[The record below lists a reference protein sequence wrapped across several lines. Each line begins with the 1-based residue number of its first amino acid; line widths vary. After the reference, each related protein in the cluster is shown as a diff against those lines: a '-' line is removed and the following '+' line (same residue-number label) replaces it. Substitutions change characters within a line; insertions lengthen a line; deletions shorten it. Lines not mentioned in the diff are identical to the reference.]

1 MNLLAKIALGG
12 IAYNKVKGDF
22 TSTKRN
28 GKIGTVSNYDSD
40 SFKIPNNGGL

>member
-1 MNLLAKIALGG
+1 MKNLLKVALGV

-28 GKIGTVSNYDSD
+28 GKIGTVSNYDYD

>member
-1 MNLLAKIALGG
+1 MKNFLKVALGV

-28 GKIGTVSNYDSD
+28 GKIGTVSNYDPN
-40 SFKIPNNGGL
+40 SFRIPNNGGL